1 MSIQNFNEFQ
11 SYNPYNT
18 AALRMNDIFQ
28 LDETNNMAKYNM
40 SDFMS
45 MFSGPLFESDGYVNG
60 SILEK
65 AHVYYELSMLNEAR
79 SHWFLS
85 ESETTTIDAG
95 DHIILVKDSEAYIIS
110 SSTYKAMNEDW
121 EFMTFDDYK
130 EAYNELSKKV
140 KQFAKAAV
148 TQVSTTV
155 DKTNKAA
162 TKFVG
167 DTVSTVNNANKVA
180 IDSLSNLWDSI
191 SIGAKK
197 AWEWCKTAVAAVA
210 KFIQD
215 MTWIDWVSLG
225 LGILGAILG
234 VVGATVPGATV
245 VGGVCMVL
253 NGGLNLYEGW
263 NKYVEAKNAISKID
277 NVTLISKEAALV
289 STAVP
294 NAIMGSLFLSLGF
307 HDISHGLSDALVNPA
322 AGSVSLAVH
331 QTGTNVAKS
340 FSANIAKD
348 LEGFMAG
355 FLEPVCKR
363 IFKENLAGHVA
374 EGAADVIL
382 TVLGETFLEQTMGW
396 MLKSVLGGGD
406 LILAGIQFL
415 LSLPEKISEGLTLL
429 SKNVTGTIGKI
440 MAEGIKN
447 LIKPMADSAAKV
459 IAKYISPIIQ
469 KARTWIQNLI
479 KHYDICREEI
489 QKHQK
494 ELGEPQQV
502 PPTKGKPLVKP
513 KVLTASPSD
522 LEKIKKLPNID
533 KEITKVASATGYH
546 VKSIHEAMIHILP
559 FDQFAI

>member
-1 MSIQNFNEFQ
+1 MSIHNFNEFQ

-18 AALRMNDIFQ
+18 AALRIDDIFQ
-28 LDETNNMAKYNM
+28 LDETKNMAKYNVN
-40 SDFMS
+40 DFMS
-45 MFSGPLFESDGYVNG
+45 MFSGPLFESDGYVNE
-60 SILEK
+60 SIVEK

-85 ESETTTIDAG
+85 EGETTTIDAG
-95 DHIILVKDSEAYIIS
+95 DHTILVKNKEAYIIS
-110 SSTYKAMNEDW
+110 SATYRALNEDW
-121 EFMTFDDYK
+121 ELMTFDDYK
-130 EAYNELSKKV
+130 AAYRELSKKV
-140 KQFAKAAV
+140 KSFAKAAV
-148 TQVSTTV
+148 TQAATTV
-155 DKTNKAA
+155 DKTNRVA

-167 DTVSTVNNANKVA
+167 DTVSTVNKVNKAA
-180 IDSLSNLWDSI
+180 IDSLSDLWDSI

-210 KFIQD
+210 KFLQD

-234 VVGATVPGATV
+234 IVGASVPGATV

-263 NKYVEAKNAISKID
+263 EKYVKAKNILDKID
-277 NVTLISKEAALV
+277 SVTLISKEAALLN
-289 STAVP
+289 TAVP

-331 QTGTNVAKS
+331 QTGTSVAKS

-348 LEGFMAG
+348 IEGYIAG
-355 FLEPVCKR
+355 FLEPTCKR
-363 IFKENLAGHVA
+363 IFKANAGHVA
-374 EGAADVIL
+374 EGVADVIL

-396 MLKSVLGGGD
+396 MLKSVLGAGD

-415 LSLPEKISEGLTLL
+415 LSLPEKISEGLTAL

-447 LIKPMADSAAKV
+447 LIKPMADSVAKV
-459 IAKYISPIIQ
+459 IAKYISPMIQ
-469 KARTWIQNLI
+469 KARTWIETLI
-479 KHYDICREEI
+479 NHYNICKEEI
-489 QKHQK
+489 EKHK
-494 ELGEPQQV
+494 SELGEPQKV

-513 KVLTASPSD
+513 KVLTAAPGD

-533 KEITKVASATGYH
+533 KQITKAASATGYH
-546 VKSIHEAMIHILP
+546 IGSFHESMLHVLP